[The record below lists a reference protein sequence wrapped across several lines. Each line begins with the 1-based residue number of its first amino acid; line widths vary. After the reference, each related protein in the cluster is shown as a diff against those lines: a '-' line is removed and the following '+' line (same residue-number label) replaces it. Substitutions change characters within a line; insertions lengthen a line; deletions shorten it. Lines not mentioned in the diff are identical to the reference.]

1 MGFDQLADWFCVRF
15 MLTVL
20 EFTHRAGKRSWNP
33 PVITDRLRSAL
44 SYRSLAKFE
53 KDTM

>member
-1 MGFDQLADWFCVRF
+1 LGFDQLADWFCVRF

-20 EFTHRAGKRSWNP
+20 EFTHRAGKRLWNS